1 MYGFSQP
8 KSGAPDKYQESSLN
22 EKIITG
28 QWITKEIRATMSVVL
43 ESTKRPYNTGQRIRL
58 AVICRLNAL
67 TSAAVLFFKLSAMCW
82 NVSDFAPIC

>member
-28 QWITKEIRATMSVVL
+28 QWITKEIRATMNAS
-43 ESTKRPYNTGQRIRL
+43 ECQRF
-58 AVICRLNAL
+58 VIAGRA
-67 TSAAVLFFKLSAMCW
+67 
-82 NVSDFAPIC
+82 IY

>member
-1 MYGFSQP
+1 MYRFSQP

-43 ESTKRPYNTGQRIRL
+43 ESTKRPYNTGQRIRPL
-58 AVICRLNAL
+58 
-67 TSAAVLFFKLSAMCW
+67 
-82 NVSDFAPIC
+82 